1 MDQLEQVLQEIEQRR
16 HFLVTSHARPDGD
29 AIGSTLAL
37 AQILRKMGKS
47 AQVVLGDSV
56 PVIYKPLPMAET
68 IVHAS
73 QVNGDC
79 DAAIILECDSI
90 QRTRLQG
97 LENCFLINIDHHAS
111 SKPFAHVN
119 WIDPSAVA
127 TAELVFRLAQAARV
141 KLTPEIATCLYTAV
155 LTDTGAFC
163 YAPTNACTFELAKY
177 LVEHG
182 ADPGKIAQN
191 VYFSSPTSKMRL
203 LGAALSRLE
212 RDGAVTWMSVT
223 RRDMERCGALD
234 EDCEGLVNYALGI
247 AGVEVAVFFREVAKE
262 RIRVSIRSKGAV
274 NVAEI
279 AEKFGGG
286 GHECAG
292 GFSTAGPVQA
302 AAERVLAEL
311 RGKLPRSST

>member
-1 MDQLEQVLQEIEQRR
+1 MDQLEQVLQEIAKRR
-16 HFLVTSHARPDGD
+16 RFLITSHARPDGD

-37 AQILRKMGKS
+37 AQILRKMGKT
-47 AQVVLGDSV
+47 AEVVLGDSV
-56 PVIYKPLPMAET
+56 PVIYKPLPLADT

-73 QVNGDC
+73 RVNGHY
-79 DAAIILECDSI
+79 DAAIILECDSV

-97 LENCFLINIDHHAS
+97 LEHCFLISIDHHAS
-111 SKPFAHVN
+111 AKPFANVN
-119 WIDPSAVA
+119 WIDSTAVA
-127 TAELVFRLAQAARV
+127 TAELIFRLAKAAQV
-141 KLTPEIATCLYTAV
+141 KLTPDIATCLYTAV

-182 ADPGKIAQN
+182 ADPSKIAQS

-203 LGAALSRLE
+203 LGAALSGLQ

-223 RRDMERCGALD
+223 RQDMERCAALE

-247 AGVEVAVFFREVAKE
+247 AGVEVAVFFREVAND

-279 AEKFGGG
+279 AEGFGGG

-292 GFSTAGPVQA
+292 GFSTAGPMQ
-302 AAERVLAEL
+302 AAERLVLSEL
-311 RGKLPRSST
+311 RRRLPALN